1 MQTDPALIKEF
12 LSEANQLIT
21 QDDYGK
27 GLYDLLTPIRN
38 LLLNRKDL
46 LTFSIAKYA
55 GADNRLAFFCE
66 WFYLTNLLTVET
78 DLLKKEDAEYLK
90 RKIPLRLR
98 GVKTLN
104 QIVERDVERVFLP
117 RQVAVLHLKT
127 QEYIQSLVS
136 RDSVLEKYLNKSYLN
151 SFVSSEVASIKRI
164 YQESQTMSD
173 YLSVQ
178 GERSSFVLLGLPCLL
193 GLTYYLNQPSTKNL
207 GKSVKW
213 VLLEELLKDIACLH
227 QTASG
232 SDFQMFVYASRLSEK
247 DEYHWLSLKPED
259 RLRESLASDDAKEI
273 IKNVRE
279 KIYLKAKNNLHQS
292 NLPEKFEA
300 MIGDLLEWSHRLD
313 RFLLG

>member
-1 MQTDPALIKEF
+1 MQTDPTLVKEF

-66 WFYLTNLLTVET
+66 WFYLTHKLTVET
-78 DLLKKEDAEYLK
+78 NLLKTENVEYLRK
-90 RKIPLRLR
+90 KIPLRLR
-98 GVKTLN
+98 GVKNLDHN
-104 QIVERDVERVFLP
+104 IERDATQVFLP

-127 QEYIQSLVS
+127 QEYIQGLIN
-136 RDSVLEKYLNKSYLN
+136 RDSVLDKYLNKGYLN
-151 SFVSSEVASIKRI
+151 SFVSSEITSIKRI
-164 YQESQTMSD
+164 YQESQTVND

-178 GERSSFVLLGLPCLL
+178 GERSSFVMLGLPCLL
-193 GLTYYLNQPSTKNL
+193 GLTYHLNQPATKAI

-213 VLLEELLKDIACLH
+213 VLLEEVLKDIARLH
-227 QTASG
+227 QTASNKE
-232 SDFQMFVYASRLSEK
+232 FQKFVYASKLSEK
-247 DEYHWLSLKPED
+247 DEYHYLSLSEHD
-259 RLRESLASDDAKEI
+259 RARQSEGSEDAKEI
-273 IKNVRE
+273 VKSMRE
-279 KIYLKAKNNLHQS
+279 KIYQKASHGLKQT
-292 NLPEKFEA
+292 NLPDKFGS